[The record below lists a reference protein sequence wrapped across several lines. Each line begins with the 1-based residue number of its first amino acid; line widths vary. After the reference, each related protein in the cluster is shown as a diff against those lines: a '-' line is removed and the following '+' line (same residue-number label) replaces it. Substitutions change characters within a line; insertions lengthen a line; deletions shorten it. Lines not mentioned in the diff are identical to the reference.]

1 MRPTQDC
8 HYLSP
13 AILCNVQS
21 LRARNQSVP
30 KALSVFSS
38 LILLAV
44 LSASA
49 SAQTSTQNFGAGTGS
64 QTSQTGSTVF
74 IPNPTSG
81 TTWARAGATAPNA
94 PIVLATASNPLAT
107 TGAYVRGVAAFNTS
121 VSKFSPMVAY
131 TGGTEF
137 YTSFKVLFGDSAASN
152 TATTGSWNFYQGAG
166 VMYADANDFSGAQV
180 FTGLRFTY
188 GAAGALNLTYRG
200 GAAFI
205 TTGLTTTAFN
215 QATVYTIE
223 IVGNNKT
230 SGTINYSYS
239 GNAQTVAVQKFDLYI
254 NGTLVGDDLAE
265 AALPA
270 NTSINS
276 NTFIGISSTSNVANV
291 FVDDVVVYNAV
302 PASIGT
308 TPTITTSVASLPNF
322 GAVTVGSNSSE
333 QSYTVSATNL
343 TTDITVVAPTDFQVS
358 KTGGGIGFG
367 SSVTLLQA
375 GGLVNAQQVF
385 VRFSPGTAGAK
396 AGNITHDSTGATQK
410 LVAVSGTG
418 TAGLASEPT
427 VQASTIVFS
436 SVTTNSM
443 TLTWTNG
450 NGSNRIVL
458 GKELTAVN
466 SNPVDGTSYT
476 ANTTFGGGSQ
486 IGTNNFVV
494 FNGITNTV
502 AVTGLTPGTT
512 YNFAVYEFNGTGG
525 SENYLTT
532 APATG
537 AQATSIAT
545 YTWNAVGT
553 ASWATAAN
561 WTPTRTTPSASDILQ
576 FNAGGSVVVTGV
588 PTQTV
593 GQLSLSGNSTVLLEA
608 AATGTTLTIAGG
620 SGTDLSVA
628 SGSALNVD
636 TGNTL
641 SMTVATGATGTISGA
656 MMFSGAADSLT
667 AADASGITFNP
678 ASTFT
683 QGIGCSGNVFGSAGT
698 PNTIVFASGSTFV
711 QQAGASPF
719 ALSQPA
725 SKVVF
730 QTGSL
735 FSFQQNSA
743 PSFAGRTYSNLEI
756 NFATFSQSSTGAA
769 ALSIDDLTVTLGTLN
784 LGMTGTF
791 NLKGNVSVAA
801 GQTLNFNAGSA
812 SVISLNGSSVQTIS
826 GGGTLTFGANETLAV
841 NNSNGVVL
849 SRNVTL
855 TGLTLTSGVITTGA
869 NTLTLASGTVTG
881 GSSASY
887 VSGTLKKTAVP
898 ASFTFPVGVTAVA
911 GHAAGYT
918 PLDLANAIG
927 GGDLTVTTNHAV
939 QTVLDTSKS
948 LNEYWTLASAGTLT
962 ADLTFHYLDT
972 DVNGTEIDY
981 QVIVVES
988 GNATHFPADIEH
1000 SVDTG
1005 ANTFSV
1011 TGVSSFSDWSVGEPA
1026 APTAVRLTSFR
1037 AVRNNGE
1044 VTLQW
1049 QSGYEARN
1057 LGYNIYREQD
1067 GKRVAITPSLVA
1079 GSALLAGRQT
1089 RLGAGSS
1096 YTWYDNVSAE
1106 AGPATYWLEDI
1117 DLNGTRTLHGPIVP
1131 EISYAKPRGRELRA
1145 DLMSEVS
1152 RRTTPNSVQISGWAN
1167 RSTRQDKQG
1176 NSGDAM
1182 FADPSDIQH
1191 DIAGMAGVKLA
1202 VTRAGWYRVSQTE
1215 LAAAGFTVQHAGQL
1229 QLYRNGREVA
1239 ISLSNG
1245 ITFTKSD
1252 YLEFYGEGLD
1262 SPTSDVQTY
1271 YLVNGRGNGA
1281 RINAANGIANPAQ
1294 PSGPQSFAYT
1304 VERRERMIYFSGLRN
1319 GDAEN
1324 FFGQIVSSDPVT
1336 ANVPVNN
1343 LAGSSAQLE
1352 VVLQGVTNENHLV
1365 HVVFNGSDL
1374 GTINFANTDHP
1385 AGKFTVPAAAL
1396 REGDNSVELT
1406 SMAGASDVSLIDVVR
1421 LTYNRN
1427 LTATD
1432 NALSFSVNSRDTR
1445 RISGFTNPNVRVLDI
1460 SDANSP
1466 FELKAAVS
1474 PDAGGYAVMVESK
1487 LASALSTRTL
1497 LAIAGSQSRAVD
1509 SVRANVPSAWWAQKA
1524 GANYVLLTAAD
1535 LATALEPLAQLR
1547 RSQGMTV
1554 AVVDVEDVYDE
1565 FSFGKHSPEALRDF
1579 LQRAMKSWKRQ
1590 PRFVLFAGD
1599 ASYDPRNYLGQG
1611 LNDLVPTKLIDT
1623 SLTET
1628 ASDDW
1633 LADFNQDGIA
1643 DLAIGRLPIRTAAE
1657 ASQLVNKIVS
1667 YENSAVDTS
1676 RSALLVADS
1685 SFEATNNAMKNLLPA
1700 GQPVQLINR
1709 SATDDATAHSQVIN
1723 GLNQGPRLANYFGHG
1738 SNGIWSGAGLLSSND
1753 APGLT
1758 NNTRLSVFTMMT
1770 CFNGY
1775 FHDAY
1780 NESLSEALLK
1790 SHGGAVAVWAS
1801 TGLTEPT
1808 GQNVIGGEFYR
1819 LLFGSPQLTL
1829 GDAARMAKSFTNDA
1843 DVRRTWTLFG
1853 DPASRL
1859 R

>member
-1 MRPTQDC
+1 MRPTQNRNNTNPFKHRFVLNRKKKDGK
-8 HYLSP
+8 HGQGLVKRVGLSVLLALTAGALIWTISVWAASSQIVGSYPQFTGGFEDEAVGTP
-13 AILCNVQS
+13 ATQSSIATGIQTTTWTVQNTS
-21 LRARNQSVP
+21 GVATINGTGGRSGPQFITFSGTAARRLQSPTTASQTVVNSTAYTVQFYYKSTAIPANFGVQVNTDGTGTGTTQPVTLVNTAGVWTKVTQSVTTP
-30 KALSVFSS
+30 ATAL
-38 LILLAV
+38 
-44 LSASA
+44 
-49 SAQTSTQNFGAGTGS
+49 
-64 QTSQTGSTVF
+64 
-74 IPNPTSG
+74 PNPAYGIMTLRWSG
-81 TTWARAGATAPNA
+81 VSTNSADFDDVVLYAGAADTTAPNA
-94 PIVLATASNPLAT
+94 PTSPTIGTPTTTSLPVSWTAPA
-107 TGAYVRGVAAFNTS
+107 GGVDGGGYVVVRGVAD
-121 VSKFSPMVAY
+121 P
-131 TGGTEF
+131 
-137 YTSFKVLFGDSAASN
+137 
-152 TATTGSWNFYQGAG
+152 
-166 VMYADANDFSGAQV
+166 
-180 FTGLRFTY
+180 
-188 GAAGALNLTYRG
+188 
-200 GAAFI
+200 
-205 TTGLTTTAFN
+205 
-215 QATVYTIE
+215 
-223 IVGNNKT
+223 
-230 SGTINYSYS
+230 
-239 GNAQTVAVQKFDLYI
+239 
-254 NGTLVGDDLAE
+254 
-265 AALPA
+265 
-270 NTSINS
+270 
-276 NTFIGISSTSNVANV
+276 
-291 FVDDVVVYNAV
+291 
-302 PASIGT
+302 
-308 TPTITTSVASLPNF
+308 
-322 GAVTVGSNSSE
+322 
-333 QSYTVSATNL
+333 
-343 TTDITVVAPTDFQVS
+343 
-358 KTGGGIGFG
+358 
-367 SSVTLLQA
+367 
-375 GGLVNAQQVF
+375 
-385 VRFSPGTAGAK
+385 
-396 AGNITHDSTGATQK
+396 
-410 LVAVSGTG
+410 
-418 TAGLASEPT
+418 
-427 VQASTIVFS
+427 
-436 SVTTNSM
+436 
-443 TLTWTNG
+443 
-450 NGSNRIVL
+450 
-458 GKELTAVN
+458 
-466 SNPVDGTSYT
+466 
-476 ANTTFGGGSQ
+476 
-486 IGTNNFVV
+486 
-494 FNGITNTV
+494 
-502 AVTGLTPGTT
+502 
-512 YNFAVYEFNGTGG
+512 
-525 SENYLTT
+525 TT
-532 APATG
+532 AP
-537 AQATSIAT
+537 
-545 YTWNAVGT
+545 NV
-553 ASWATAAN
+553 N
-561 WTPTRTTPSASDILQ
+561 
-576 FNAGGSVVVTGV
+576 GV
-588 PTQTV
+588 YK
-593 GQLSLSGNSTVLLEA
+593 
-608 AATGTTLTIAGG
+608 
-620 SGTDLSVA
+620 
-628 SGSALNVD
+628 
-636 TGNTL
+636 TGNT
-641 SMTVATGATGTISGA
+641 
-656 MMFSGAADSLT
+656 
-667 AADASGITFNP
+667 
-678 ASTFT
+678 
-683 QGIGCSGNVFGSAGT
+683 
-698 PNTIVFASGSTFV
+698 
-711 QQAGASPF
+711 
-719 ALSQPA
+719 
-725 SKVVF
+725 
-730 QTGSL
+730 
-735 FSFQQNSA
+735 
-743 PSFAGRTYSNLEI
+743 
-756 NFATFSQSSTGAA
+756 
-769 ALSIDDLTVTLGTLN
+769 
-784 LGMTGTF
+784 
-791 NLKGNVSVAA
+791 VAA
-801 GQTLNFNAGSA
+801 GQTVVFIGAATSFTDTGLSPGTQYFYRIYAVDKAFNYSVAATVSGTTAVAGVGKMVVTLPGETFTSGSGNSGSVTAQSAGTPFNLKLTATLTDGVTTDTSYSGLKTISYSGPGGSPTYTTIVTFASGQAA
-812 SVISLNGSSVQTIS
+812 SVPT
-826 GGGTLTFGANETLAV
+826 
-841 NNSNGVVL
+841 
-849 SRNVTL
+849 
-855 TGLTLTSGVITTGA
+855 
-869 NTLTLASGTVTG
+869 TLTLAQTTTITASDGTLTGVASSSLLVNPGAINSYVVSATSPQAITIPFITTVTAKDANNNTVTTDSSTVVTMTSASGNMQFDSNGDATFGDNTKTLSSGTFTISTKDNVAETTTITATDTNTKTGTSGSIVVAPPAKYRSRQTGSWNDFNSWQVDPGGGFVNAISGQTPSSTDDTIQIQSPHVITVSANVAVDQVTVDFGGQISVSAGITLTVANGTGTDLAVSGILASAGTITLTGTATFASGSKYQHNFTTSGGTIPTAAWDSNSTVEILGYTSNTSAPSGLGQTFGNFTWNCSAQTGNLSLAGATITATGTFTMTTTNSGSLRLGAGTNGVLAVGNFVQTGGTIDLSSGTGSGSLRVTG
-881 GSSASY
+881 TFNQTGGTITE
-887 VSGTLKKTAVP
+887 SGTGTTNNIEFNGTLGNQSVTVGTVSNTISYIINNA
-898 ASFTFPVGVTAVA
+898 AGVTLGSNLIVN
-911 GHAAGYT
+911 GT
-918 PLDLANAIG
+918 LALTS
-927 GGDLTVTTNHAV
+927 GDLTTTDAFLVTENGTSSGTGDVVGTVRRIDLAGAV
-939 QTVLDTSKS
+939 QRDFGNPNVEITIVSGDITAMDVTFQKGAPGGFAGAVERYYALEPVTGTVVTDATVKLHYRNSELQANDPATLTLWRGVGSPATWTDQGTAGVTRATGSEPDNWVQKTGVAS
-948 LNEYWTLASAGTLT
+948 FSPWTLASAP
-962 ADLTFHYLDT
+962 
-972 DVNGTEIDY
+972 
-981 QVIVVES
+981 Q
-988 GNATHFPADIEH
+988 
-1000 SVDTG
+1000 
-1005 ANTFSV
+1005 
-1011 TGVSSFSDWSVGEPA
+1011 

-1079 GSALLAGRQT
+1079 GSALVAGRQT

-1131 EISYAKPRGRELRA
+1131 EISYAKPRNRELRA

-1167 RSTRQDKQG
+1167 RSTRQDKPG

-1202 VTRAGWYRVSQTE
+1202 VSSGGWYRVSQTE
-1215 LAAAGFTVQHAGQL
+1215 LAAAGFTVQDARQL

-1245 ITFTKSD
+1245 NTFTKSD

-1281 RINAANGIANPAQ
+1281 RINAANGIANPAE

-1343 LAGSSAQLE
+1343 LAGASAQLE

-1385 AGKFTVPAAAL
+1385 AGKFAVPAAAL

-1487 LASALSTRTL
+1487 QASALSTRTL

-1524 GANYVLLTAAD
+1524 GANYVLLTTAD
-1535 LATALEPLAQLR
+1535 LATALEPLAQMR

-1633 LADFNQDGIA
+1633 LADFNNDGIA

-1758 NNTRLSVFTMMT
+1758 NSTRLSVFTMMT

-1819 LLFGSPQLTL
+1819 LLFGTPQLTL
-1829 GDAARMAKSFTNDA
+1829 GDAARLAKSFTNDA